1 MTKNLKAL
9 IHRLTG
15 VLCLCGMLFSA
26 GIFASCTENKDEVEE
41 FANWKSTNDTY
52 WQKLYTATEQKI
64 KAGDTSWKLIL
75 NYTLQGQQA
84 NSGAT
89 LSYRP
94 EDYIIVHVEETG
106 TGTVNPIYSDS
117 VAVHYKGQLIPSTTY
132 TAGLIFDKSW
142 SRDVFD
148 ASTSR
153 PAHLHVGS
161 VVDGFATALQQMH
174 KGDHWTIYI
183 PYQLGYG
190 SSKTGSVPAYSTLI
204 FDLRLVG
211 IAHVGQKLK
220 I

>member
-106 TGTVNPIYSDS
+106 TGTVTPIYSDS

-142 SRDVFD
+142 SRM
-148 ASTSR
+148 SLML
-153 PAHLHVGS
+153 PLHVLHIYRSGVLLMVLRQLYS
-161 VVDGFATALQQMH
+161 RCTRVIIGLSISLISWVMAVV
-174 KGDHWTIYI
+174 
-183 PYQLGYG
+183 
-190 SSKTGSVPAYSTLI
+190 
-204 FDLRLVG
+204 RLVLFQL
-211 IAHVGQKLK
+211 IQLLSLICVWLVSHMLDRS
-220 I
+220 